1 MKKIRYIN
9 LWAGVGKISQLSN
22 RNETKWSKT
31 NLFAYVYS
39 YKSPKV
45 TMTGNNKVYNAILK
59 NGKKDI
65 MENTYAVF
73 LRHEILKAQ

>member
-9 LWAGVGKISQLSN
+9 LWAGVEKISQLSN

-59 NGKKDI
+59 NGKKDV